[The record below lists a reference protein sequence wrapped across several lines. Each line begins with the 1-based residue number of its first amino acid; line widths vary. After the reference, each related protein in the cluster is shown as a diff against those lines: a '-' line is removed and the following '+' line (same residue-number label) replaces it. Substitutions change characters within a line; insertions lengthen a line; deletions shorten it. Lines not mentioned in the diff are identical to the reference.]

1 MCWRQ
6 SLKTR
11 TRCSRARLAFLL
23 DLRDARACAQALLQR
38 ERERAGARRL
48 LARIA
53 ASVEI
58 RAVAP
63 QQHAAEEPPAMFGDV
78 AGLDALKK
86 SLRLEIIEPF
96 RNPGLFAR
104 FRKSAGGGVMLYGPP
119 GCGKTLI
126 ARALAGEAGGR
137 FINVGV
143 AEIVSV
149 WFGQS

>member
-1 MCWRQ
+1 M
-6 SLKTR
+6 
-11 TRCSRARLAFLL
+11 
-23 DLRDARACAQALLQR
+23 
-38 ERERAGARRL
+38 E
-48 LARIA
+48 
-53 ASVEI
+53 ASGEI
-58 RAVAP
+58 RAVEP
-63 QQHAAEEPPAMFGDV
+63 LEHPAELPPAMFSDV

-86 SLRLEIIEPF
+86 SLRLQIIAPF

-104 FRKSAGGGVMLYGPP
+104 FRKLAGGGVMLYGPP

-149 WFGQS
+149 WFGQSEEQLADVFVRAREQRPCVLFFDELDALT